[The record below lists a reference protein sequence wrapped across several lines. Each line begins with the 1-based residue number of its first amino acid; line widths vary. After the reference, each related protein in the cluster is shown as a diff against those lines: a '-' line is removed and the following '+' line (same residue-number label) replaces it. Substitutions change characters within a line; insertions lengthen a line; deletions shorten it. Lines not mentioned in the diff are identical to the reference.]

1 MAGVQVKQEG
11 SKLESLNFPCS
22 SGCVALQALS

>member
-1 MAGVQVKQEG
+1 MAGMQEKQEG

-22 SGCVALQALS
+22 SWGVTLQEMS